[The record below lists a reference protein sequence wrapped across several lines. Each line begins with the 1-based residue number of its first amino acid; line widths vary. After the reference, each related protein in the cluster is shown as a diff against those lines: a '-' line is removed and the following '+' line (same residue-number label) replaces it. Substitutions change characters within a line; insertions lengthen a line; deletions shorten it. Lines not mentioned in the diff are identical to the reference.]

1 MLRNVNKFVVAF
13 DANADF
19 GTVGRAYA
27 HEVAEALTAGLNR
40 GTELAMVAYDG
51 QFKRLP
57 PGMKRF
63 DPIEAERMLA
73 ALWLLD
79 TDNGSPGAVQLLNA
93 LSVGNSG
100 QTIGFLITGKE
111 DEQPGAARDLAPAEH
126 GNGIVPIVLQ
136 VGAQQPSELYSE
148 ACSRLGGAC
157 VVMPGALTA
166 EGATLQLLN
175 NMSWQPL
182 AECKFEG
189 AGGLQTSRL
198 LTKPGSF
205 SNSPILLAVAL
216 EPGAKKLSV
225 NLSARAGETSA
236 QKALSLN
243 VEGIDPSHVDRRLQE
258 AIHLRLKELL
268 EEPAGTH
275 RP

>member
-1 MLRNVNKFVVAF
+1 
-13 DANADF
+13 
-19 GTVGRAYA
+19 
-27 HEVAEALTAGLNR
+27 
-40 GTELAMVAYDG
+40 
-51 QFKRLP
+51 
-57 PGMKRF
+57 
-63 DPIEAERMLA
+63 
-73 ALWLLD
+73 
-79 TDNGSPGAVQLLNA
+79 
-93 LSVGNSG
+93 
-100 QTIGFLITGKE
+100 
-111 DEQPGAARDLAPAEH
+111 
-126 GNGIVPIVLQ
+126 
-136 VGAQQPSELYSE
+136 
-148 ACSRLGGAC
+148 
-157 VVMPGALTA
+157 MPGALTA

-236 QKALSLN
+236 KKALSLN

-268 EEPAGTH
+268 EEPAGAQ